1 MSGAGTLPT
10 AGTLDDAADFYD
22 TAATGGTPMPLR
34 AFGYWMLHYRRQW
47 KGTIVISVANP
58 LLFLIAIGAGLGQ
71 LISPHSDALNGVS
84 YLAFFA
90 PGMLAAASMQN
101 GVIESAFP
109 VAVSRMGGG
118 TYRVAAASPLEPT
131 DILYGHVL
139 FMALRIAMSATAFL
153 VVMLAIDGV
162 HSPLVALTLP
172 AATLTGLAFATP
184 VAAWAVTLPTPDPVS
199 NLFKW
204 VVMPL
209 YLFSGTFFA
218 VEQLPAWLRLFAYVS
233 PLWHGVDLCRTLS
246 LGTAT
251 WDLSLLH
258 VAYLTALTGVGLLL
272 ARRTYRRHLHQ

>member
-1 MSGAGTLPT
+1 MSGAETLPA
-10 AGTLDDAADFYD
+10 AGTRSSAADADD
-22 TAATGGTPMPLR
+22 TAVTGGTPMFLR

-71 LISPHSDALNGVS
+71 LISPNSDALYGVS

-90 PGMLAAASMQN
+90 PGMLAAAAMQN

-109 VAVSRMGGG
+109 VSVSRMGGG
-118 TYRVAAASPLEPT
+118 SYRVAAATPLEPT
-131 DILYGHVL
+131 DILYGHLL
-139 FMALRIAMSATAFL
+139 FMAVRIAMSAAAFL
-153 VVMLAIDGV
+153 AVMLAIDGV

-172 AATLTGLAFATP
+172 AAALTGLAFATP
-184 VAAWAVTLPTPDPVS
+184 VSAWAVTLPNPDPVS

-218 VEQLPAWLRLFAYVS
+218 IEQLPAGLRVFAYVS

-251 WDLSLLH
+251 WALSLLH
-258 VAYLTALTGVGLLL
+258 VAYLTTLTAVGLLL
-272 ARRTYRRHLHQ
+272 ARRSYRRHLHQ

>member
-1 MSGAGTLPT
+1 MSGTDQLLGEQ
-10 AGTLDDAADFYD
+10 
-22 TAATGGTPMPLR
+22 PMALR
-34 AFGYWMLHYRRQW
+34 VFGYWMRRYRRMW

-58 LLFLIAIGAGLGQ
+58 LLFLIAIGAGLGR
-71 LISPHSDALNGVS
+71 LISPGSDALYGVS

-90 PGMLAAASMQN
+90 PGMLAAAAMQN

-109 VAVSRMGGG
+109 VSASRMNGGA
-118 TYRVAAASPLEPT
+118 YRVATASPLEPT

-139 FMALRIAMSATAFL
+139 FMAVRIAMSAAAFL

-162 HSPLVALTLP
+162 HSQLVLLTLP

-184 VAAWAVTLPTPDPVS
+184 VSAWAVTLPNPDPVS

-218 VEQLPAWLRLFAYVS
+218 VEQLPGWLRALAYVS
-233 PLWHGVDLCRTLS
+233 PLWHGADLCRTLS

-251 WDLSLLH
+251 WGRSLLH
-258 VAYLTALTGVGLLL
+258 LAYLVALTAAGLLL
-272 ARRTYRRHLHQ
+272 ARTTYRRHLHQ